1 MSGDSSIVEHIDAV
15 DALARTLFMRAKQAT
30 GTTLDEAAGSVRQL
44 HLALR
49 HLRIEAADSD
59 SRLNGADASVYSRQ
73 LKTLL
78 ENCTFALNQ
87 LTATLENYDSRN
99 PTSATEKAAAVA
111 SRLTQEKTNV
121 EIFLDTVQLRS
132 PANASEQA
140 ALAESPRLE
149 DIQQKVDKVASRV
162 FKRRSAELSHDSDW
176 TWQEFKAEL
185 EKEGFSPQV
194 LRNHK
199 VRSPSLNL
207 KMQS

>member
-1 MSGDSSIVEHIDAV
+1 MSGGSSIVEHIDAV
-15 DALARTLFMRAKQAT
+15 DALARTLFMRAKQAS
-30 GTTLDEAAGSVRQL
+30 GNTLDEAAASVRQL

-49 HLRIEAADSD
+49 HLRIEAADPD

-78 ENCTFALNQ
+78 ENCTYALNQ
-87 LTATLENYDSRN
+87 LTAILENYDSRN
-99 PTSATEKAAAVA
+99 PASVTEKAVAVA

-132 PANASEQA
+132 PTNESEQA
-140 ALAESPRLE
+140 ALADSPRLE

-185 EKEGFSPQV
+185 ENEGFSPQV

-199 VRSPSLNL
+199 V
-207 KMQS
+207 